1 MPISTKTVV
10 IRGINLEVDI
20 DYFKSPNFKNN
31 YSEDWEI
38 TSVRVAEKGGE
49 IAELISDHI
58 IDLIE
63 EAILEEAQDQEME
76 QQLSKQTTQEF

>member
-20 DYFKSPNFKNN
+20 DYFNFKNN

-63 EAILEEAQDQEME
+63 EAILEETQDQEME
-76 QQLSKQTTQEF
+76 QQLSKQTTQES

>member
-20 DYFKSPNFKNN
+20 DCFNFKNN
-31 YSEDWEI
+31 YGEDWEI

-76 QQLSKQTTQEF
+76 QQLSKQTTQES